1 FIGST
6 VIFLIIKYKGI
17 KVLKAIFAV
26 AIDITSFFF
35 AFLIV
40 YSTPYFVLGLI
51 SENTVFTPRIDLII
65 LILSIIF
72 GVIFAVATVISMVYQ
87 IIPKPFPQIFALL
100 FAVLSGTFLATFL
113 PTLAAVLVMI
123 GLSIYDIISV
133 FKGPIK
139 KIAEITEEPVED
151 DINGEIHVL
160 KNNGIGIT
168 EISEMDDNTTIQ
180 VSEEVVSDELP
191 EPTRVEKPEYEYIDY
206 IELGLG
212 DLAFFGMLFSFALI
226 KLGFFPAISAF
237 IGVIIGA
244 VITIKLLEK
253 AKMMP
258 GLPISIGLG
267 LIFAFGVWGILTL
280 SGYTGWGWIFPE
292 WI

>member
-1 FIGST
+1 
-6 VIFLIIKYKGI
+6 
-17 KVLKAIFAV
+17 
-26 AIDITSFFF
+26 
-35 AFLIV
+35 
-40 YSTPYFVLGLI
+40 
-51 SENTVFTPRIDLII
+51 
-65 LILSIIF
+65 
-72 GVIFAVATVISMVYQ
+72 
-87 IIPKPFPQIFALL
+87 
-100 FAVLSGTFLATFL
+100 
-113 PTLAAVLVMI
+113 
-123 GLSIYDIISV
+123 
-133 FKGPIK
+133 
-139 KIAEITEEPVED
+139 
-151 DINGEIHVL
+151 
-160 KNNGIGIT
+160 
-168 EISEMDDNTTIQ
+168 
-180 VSEEVVSDELP
+180 EVVSDELP

-226 KLGFFPAISAF
+226 KLGFFSAISAF

-280 SGYTGWGWIFPE
+280 SGYSGWGWVFPE